1 MANEKAIRDTL
12 IQVMADAIR
21 GDGSERPPD
30 EVAVEAAQATG
41 LRRAIWAALT
51 PRQRQVLITRA
62 RARASVQ
69 GDAP

>member
-21 GDGSERPPD
+21 GDDGERPFD
-30 EVAVEAAQATG
+30 EVAEEAAQATG
-41 LRRAIWAALT
+41 IRRAIWAALT
-51 PRQRQVLITRA
+51 PRQRKVLIA